1 MNEIYWIT
9 RCDDISC
16 LLTIVS
22 VVCGILSGIALFI
35 MCIAASEEEDDTTKA
50 CIKFTKFTLPAFFII
65 YVNQCLCTYN
75 KGCYANF
82 WSR

>member
-35 MCIAASEEEDDTTKA
+35 MCIAISEEDDNAKMHVLNLQNSHYQH
-50 CIKFTKFTLPAFFII
+50 F
-65 YVNQCLCTYN
+65 YYLC
-75 KGCYANF
+75 
-82 WSR
+82 